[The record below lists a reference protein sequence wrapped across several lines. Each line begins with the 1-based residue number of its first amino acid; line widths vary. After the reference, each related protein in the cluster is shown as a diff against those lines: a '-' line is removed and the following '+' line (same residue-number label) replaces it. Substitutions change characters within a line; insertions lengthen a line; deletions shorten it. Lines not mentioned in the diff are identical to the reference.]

1 MKISVSNI
9 GLINR
14 ADIELDGITVI
25 GGTNCSGKSG
35 IFKTGDTCDR
45 DL

>member
-14 ADIELDGITVI
+14 ADIELDGN
-25 GGTNCSGKSG
+25 NCH
-35 IFKTGDTCDR
+35 CR
-45 DL
+45 DFWKNMKRNAV

>member
-25 GGTNCSGKSG
+25 G
-35 IFKTGDTCDR
+35 R
-45 DL
+45 DFWKNMKRNAV

>member
-25 GGTNCSGKSG
+25 G
-35 IFKTGDTCDR
+35 R
-45 DL
+45 DEKKCRLIND

>member
-14 ADIELDGITVI
+14 ADIESDGINGHWQGYLEKYEKKCRLI
-25 GGTNCSGKSG
+25 N
-35 IFKTGDTCDR
+35 D
-45 DL
+45 